1 MFLSL
6 LLLIG
11 YPAADGVDGDEP
23 SSTVACDVIQQD
35 IALRTNRP
43 RGIRFECPDGFQGSE
58 ELQAYVDGLA
68 AQIDFDLGRRRRFV
82 DVGQFRFT
90 RGPDGAWRAADQKP
104 VIRAMVMAPMDAAR
118 YQTEA
123 ICAVAARINDRGLVD
138 GDPDIACAYSHDD
151 VPAFVTDQIVGR
163 LGRLRKTRDGC
174 QTWRRIVS
182 QRGLICGCKFTF
194 QRGPDCHRWEPCR
207 MNRRFQIFAP
217 SSKAEKC

>member
-11 YPAADGVDGDEP
+11 YPGADGVDGDEP
-23 SSTVACDVIQQD
+23 STTVACDVIQQD

-82 DVGQFRFT
+82 DVGQLRVT
-90 RGPDGAWRAADQKP
+90 RGPDGGWRAADQKP

-151 VPAFVTDQIVGR
+151 VPAFVTDQIVRAVGEAAENSRWLPNMAQDCVATRFDLRMQIYVSAGTR
-163 LGRLRKTRDGC
+163 LPQMGTL
-174 QTWRRIVS
+174 
-182 QRGLICGCKFTF
+182 
-194 QRGPDCHRWEPCR
+194 PDESTLPDLC
-207 MNRRFQIFAP
+207 
-217 SSKAEKC
+217 AE